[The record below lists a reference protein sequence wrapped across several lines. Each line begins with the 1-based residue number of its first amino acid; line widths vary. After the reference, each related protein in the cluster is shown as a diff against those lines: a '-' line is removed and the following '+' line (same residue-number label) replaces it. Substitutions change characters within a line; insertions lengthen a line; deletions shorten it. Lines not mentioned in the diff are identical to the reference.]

1 MMVAFRDISV
11 KYKITAITLLT
22 TLVALILASV
32 VFIGARWMS
41 DRRAIGQEIET
52 IAEIIGNNSTAAIV
66 FDDQR
71 GAGEILSALRANP
84 NIERAYVHRANGTI
98 LAKYISGRLK
108 GGSTTPEFDEQRG
121 LGHPAPAGAE
131 RSLASVLVYN
141 NEFVEIYQPIQ
152 LDGKAIGA
160 VFIRSD
166 LARAYAAIATY
177 VRVAAAVILIAC
189 VVAFFLVSRLHRV
202 ISQPIMHLL
211 ETIRVVAANQDFS
224 VRAEKHGDDE
234 LGVLIDGFNMMLTR
248 TQAYDQ
254 NLRTA
259 HDRAEAANRA
269 KSEFLANMS
278 HELRT
283 PLNAII
289 GFSEIIKDERVAPG
303 GIDVY
308 RVYARDIHESGMHLL
323 GLINDILDLSK
334 IESGED
340 KLHEEDFGILALVGS
355 VAMLVTGR
363 AEKHG
368 VELKLDVSD
377 DVRALRADQRKLKQ
391 ILINLLAN
399 AIKFTPAGG
408 KVTLRI
414 RSSAEGGVLFQI
426 IDTGIGI
433 APEDIPKALA
443 PFQQIDGDLD
453 RKYEGT
459 GLGLPLAKALIE
471 MHGGSLDLQSEV
483 GVGTTATVRLPA
495 ERIVELPDNPRVSDV
510 GVASSCMD
518 APGFAR
524 GKLI

>member
-22 TLVALILASV
+22 TLVALILASA

-41 DRRAIGQEIET
+41 DRRATGQELET
-52 IAEIIGNNSTAAIV
+52 IADIIGNNSTAAIV
-66 FDDQR
+66 FDDQH
-71 GAGEILSALRANP
+71 GAGEILSALRAQP
-84 NIERAYVHRANGTI
+84 NIERAYVYRANGTI
-98 LAKYISGRLK
+98 LAKYVSGRLK
-108 GGSTTPEFDEQRG
+108 GGSTAPESDERRG
-121 LGHPAPAGAE
+121 LGHPAPAGAD
-131 RSLASVLVYN
+131 RSLASELVYH
-141 NEFVEIYQPIQ
+141 NEFVEIYRPIQ

-189 VVAFFLVSRLHRV
+189 VVAFLLVSRLHRV
-202 ISQPIMHLL
+202 ISQPIMELL
-211 ETIRVVAANQDFS
+211 ETIRVVSANQDYS
-224 VRAEKHGDDE
+224 VRAEKQGNDE

-248 TQAYDQ
+248 TQAHDQ
-254 NLRTA
+254 SLKTA
-259 HDRAEAANRA
+259 QARAEAANRA

-289 GFSEIIKDERVAPG
+289 GFAEIIQDERIAAV
-303 GIDVY
+303 GIDRY
-308 RVYARDIHESGMHLL
+308 RLYASDIHGAGLHLL

-363 AEKHG
+363 AEKRG
-368 VELKLDVSD
+368 VELEVDVSD
-377 DVRALRADQRKLKQ
+377 HVQALRADERKLKQ

-414 RSSAEGGVLFQI
+414 LSSAEGGVLFQI

-495 ERIVELPDNPRVSDV
+495 DRIVELRDTPRVSDV
-510 GVASSCMD
+510 GEALSRTD
-518 APGFAR
+518 TPGFAR
-524 GKLI
+524 GKN